1 MQKSSWVF
9 AWSAWIAMSAV
20 GCASDEGQLS
30 NATQEDAGVAAQAI
44 SWAEVYDR
52 VILPNGCVK
61 CHGKAAEL
69 DLSLDNG
76 RAELLTVAAKGMK
89 CAPTGM
95 LRVDPSHPETSLLLD
110 KLMDVPLCGMR
121 MPMGQQA
128 VAVSTEQ
135 LELVRAWIAQ
145 GAME

>member
-1 MQKSSWVF
+1 MQKSFWVF
-9 AWSAWIAMSAV
+9 AWSAWIVMTAV
-20 GCASDEGQLS
+20 GCASDEGQRS
-30 NATQEDAGVAAQAI
+30 NATQDDASAAALPI

-52 VILPNGCVK
+52 VIVPNGCVK

-76 RAELLTVAAKGMK
+76 RADLLAVAAKGMK

-110 KLMDVPLCGMR
+110 KLMDMPLCGTR
-121 MPMGQQA
+121 MPVGQQA
-128 VAVSTEQ
+128 VAVSSEQ

-145 GAME
+145 GAKE